1 MAKILIVDDEEMMLM
16 IARHVLSTKYEVITA
31 ETGAEAIEL
40 FEREQPDLILSD
52 LMMPEMD
59 GYELHRI
66 LQEKSAESVPIIF
79 MTADENEE
87 SEIKGFEMGAAD
99 YIHKPVRPDVLLRRV
114 GNIIDNLDKIHGLK
128 AAAQT
133 DSLTKLLN
141 KAASQEKI
149 GEMIKN
155 STSGALLMIDL
166 DNFKPVNDI
175 YGHSA
180 GDKIL
185 IKLAELIKSTIREND
200 LAGRM
205 GGDEFIVFLENVSSE
220 ITLKAKTTYLNEEI
234 IKYAKKLFGETMN
247 IPLSVSIGAVFVPN
261 AGRDFQTL
269 YIKADKAL
277 YEVKKHGKQ
286 GISIFN
292 EQNNADKSILSGI
305 SQMRLIMDERN
316 TESGAY
322 FVEFGVFKKIYQLLL
337 RMATSYNKTFVLFEF
352 TLADETFAEEFKEI
366 LIKTLRK
373 SDCVTKSG
381 ENKFLVL
388 LVEITAT
395 NSKKIKEKVLSQVKN
410 TEVFFESD
418 II

>member
-16 IARHVLSTKYEVITA
+16 IARRVLSTKYEVITA
-31 ETGAEAIEL
+31 ETGEEAIEL
-40 FEREQPDLILSD
+40 FERERPDMVLSD
-52 LMMPEMD
+52 LMMPELD

-66 LQEKSAESVPIIF
+66 LQEKSAEPVPIMF
-79 MTADENEE
+79 MTADEDEK
-87 SEIKGFEMGAAD
+87 SEIKGFELGAAD
-99 YIHKPVRPDVLLRRV
+99 YIRKPVRPDVLLRRV
-114 GNIIDNLDKIHGLK
+114 GNIIDNLDKIHGLE

-141 KAASQEKI
+141 KVASQEKI

-155 STSGALLMIDL
+155 SVAGALLMIDL

-175 YGHSA
+175 YGHAA

-220 ITLKAKTTYLNEEI
+220 MTLKAKTTFLNEEI
-234 IKYAKKLFGETMN
+234 VKYAKEIFGETMN
-247 IPLSVSIGAVFVPN
+247 IPLGVSVGAAFVPN

-269 YIKADKAL
+269 YKKADKAL
-277 YEVKKHGKQ
+277 YEVKQRGKH
-286 GISIFN
+286 GISIFG
-292 EQNNADKSILSGI
+292 EQNNADKAILSGI

-316 TESGAY
+316 AESGA
-322 FVEFGVFKKIYQLLL
+322 FLVEFEVFKKIYQLLV
-337 RMATSYNKTFVLFEF
+337 RMATSYNKTFILFEI
-352 TLADETFAEEFKEI
+352 TLVDETFAEEFKEI
-366 LIKTLRK
+366 LIKSLRK

-395 NSKKIKEKVLSQVKN
+395 NLEKIKEKILSKAKNIKVL
-410 TEVFFESD
+410 FESD